1 MPLPDAVI
9 ARVADTDGS
18 ELRDDPAPEEAP
30 PKLPA
35 EPAKPPSLVP
45 GVVLL
50 VLAGALIVI
59 TLIKPDLPRW
69 LTVSI
74 AVAAILVVVLLLI
87 YAFRVF
93 RDVTKPGGSR

>member
-1 MPLPDAVI
+1 M
-9 ARVADTDGS
+9 TS
-18 ELRDDPAPEEAP
+18 SHT
-30 PKLPA
+30 PA
-35 EPAKPPSLVP
+35 EPGGQPEPGAAKPPSLVP

-50 VLAGALIVI
+50 VLAGILIVI

>member
-1 MPLPDAVI
+1 M
-9 ARVADTDGS
+9 TS
-18 ELRDDPAPEEAP
+18 SHTPAEPSGP
-30 PKLPA
+30 S

-50 VLAGALIVI
+50 VLAGVLIVI

-74 AVAAILVVVLLLI
+74 AVAAIGVVVLLLI

>member
-1 MPLPDAVI
+1 M
-9 ARVADTDGS
+9 TS
-18 ELRDDPAPEEAP
+18 SQTPAE
-30 PKLPA
+30 PA
-35 EPAKPPSLVP
+35 GPSEPAKPPSLVP

-74 AVAAILVVVLLLI
+74 AVAAVIVVVLLLI

>member
-1 MPLPDAVI
+1 M
-9 ARVADTDGS
+9 TS
-18 ELRDDPAPEEAP
+18 SNTPAEPAG
-30 PKLPA
+30 PA

-45 GVVLL
+45 GIVLL

>member
-1 MPLPDAVI
+1 MTSPN
-9 ARVADTDGS
+9 T
-18 ELRDDPAPEEAP
+18 PAEPTG
-30 PKLPA
+30 PA

-59 TLIKPDLPRW
+59 TLVKPDLPHW
-69 LTVSI
+69 LTITI
-74 AVAAILVVVLLLI
+74 AVAAIVVVILLLI

-93 RDVTKPGGSR
+93 RDVTRPGGSR

>member
-1 MPLPDAVI
+1 M
-9 ARVADTDGS
+9 TS
-18 ELRDDPAPEEAP
+18 SNT
-30 PKLPA
+30 PA
-35 EPAKPPSLVP
+35 EPTGPADPGAAKPPSLVP

>member
-1 MPLPDAVI
+1 M
-9 ARVADTDGS
+9 TS
-18 ELRDDPAPEEAP
+18 SHTPAE
-30 PKLPA
+30 PA
-35 EPAKPPSLVP
+35 GPSEPAKPPSLVP

-50 VLAGALIVI
+50 VLAGVLIVI

>member
-1 MPLPDAVI
+1 M
-9 ARVADTDGS
+9 
-18 ELRDDPAPEEAP
+18 
-30 PKLPA
+30 
-35 EPAKPPSLVP
+35 P

-50 VLAGALIVI
+50 VLAGVLIVI

-69 LTVSI
+69 LTVSHRGRRDRWWSS
-74 AVAAILVVVLLLI
+74 LLLI